1 MDILFT
7 NRFKSKR
14 RYIMK
19 NYKTS
24 KIRNLALVGH
34 SGAGKTSLTEALLFK
49 SGVIDKKG
57 KTESGNTVSDYE
69 KQEKKRNIS
78 LQTSIIP
85 IEYNDFKINF
95 IDSPGFFDF
104 EGEVLQALRAAESAL
119 FVIDGEKGIEVGTEK
134 YWKYTQKINLPSV
147 IFINKLDKE
156 NAHFNKVVSDLHIE
170 FGKKIIPL
178 TLMLGEGENF
188 EGIIDVMDKKAY
200 SYENDEK
207 KELEIPE
214 IRMAEVE
221 EVYNQVIEAVAES
234 DDELMEKFFEGEE
247 FTDEEIRE
255 GLSKAILEGK
265 VVPLLAGSTEKMIG
279 LTSLLDVI
287 CKYMPAIDDESANI
301 GFRVADGYEAFD
313 TKEDA
318 PFSAVVFKTLADP
331 FLGKISIFKVISG
344 AISKDDKL
352 YNATKDTDEKIS
364 SLFFLRGNEQIKAD
378 KVVAGDIGAFAKLEK
393 TQTGDTLCSKENK
406 IEYKKINYPKPVLF
420 YAIKAVSRADEDK
433 ISEAL
438 QKLNE
443 EDPTFANEMNRE
455 TSQQVLSGL
464 GNVQLEVLMDKLKDN
479 YSVNTEIIE
488 YKIPYRETIKGKSDV
503 QGKHKKQSGGAGQ
516 YGDVFIRFE
525 PSEEDFVF
533 DEEVFG
539 GAVPKNYFPA
549 VEKGLEESLAEGPLA
564 GYKVTGI
571 KATLYDGSYH
581 PVDSNEQAF
590 KTAARLAFKKGI
602 EEADPIL
609 LEPVMSLEINVPEE
623 NMGDVMGDMNKRR
636 GRILGMEPQA
646 DGSQIIKAE
655 APLSEVLTYAIDLRS
670 QTSARGSFSMEFVRY
685 EEVPKEITQKVVE
698 SKKED

>member
-134 YWKYTQKINLPSV
+134 YWKNTQKINLPSV

-247 FTDEEIRE
+247 FSDEEIRE

-313 TKEDA
+313 TKEDT

-352 YNATKDTDEKIS
+352 YNATKDTEEKIS

-406 IEYKKINYPKPVLF
+406 IEYKKIKYPKPVLF